1 MTSTELKSS
10 SLNLINIDQQNSNFI
25 DTKISITFIGIDN
38 YKQVNNIISFFIYFK
53 PLFDI
58 FLENITITINI
69 FNTNR
74 IRVLE
79 NTNKKIICKIQDD
92 HKYNLLKYNCLF
104 DSEENITRIEINEN
118 IDFGE
123 DISLIIPN
131 PMKNSMNNVQNQIE
145 DKFSSKTVVVLKNS
159 LLKQNNNNFFIV
171 GVLDGQSFYSDN
183 IILNIDEK
191 KNIRCI
197 TKDESINNYEIECFP
212 ESPIIVNLNN
222 TIGETNE
229 KIILIVMNEKSNDLL
244 EISKIDNNKDKNNKL
259 SKGIIIGI
267 ILGSI
272 FVVSSIFTILFM
284 ILRKKKRVKVAKES
298 QNYHEKY
305 TSSDN
310 IVSMGASKNVIAS
323 KNDSL

>member
-69 FNTNR
+69 FNINR
-74 IRVLE
+74 IRALE

-123 DISLIIPN
+123 DISL
-131 PMKNSMNNVQNQIE
+131 
-145 DKFSSKTVVVLKNS
+145 
-159 LLKQNNNNFFIV
+159 
-171 GVLDGQSFYSDN
+171 
-183 IILNIDEK
+183 
-191 KNIRCI
+191 
-197 TKDESINNYEIECFP
+197 
-212 ESPIIVNLNN
+212 
-222 TIGETNE
+222 
-229 KIILIVMNEKSNDLL
+229 
-244 EISKIDNNKDKNNKL
+244 
-259 SKGIIIGI
+259 
-267 ILGSI
+267 
-272 FVVSSIFTILFM
+272 
-284 ILRKKKRVKVAKES
+284 
-298 QNYHEKY
+298 
-305 TSSDN
+305 
-310 IVSMGASKNVIAS
+310 
-323 KNDSL
+323 